1 MPVHY
6 QFSGDSAVSIA
17 ASVEAGIRTGALPVG
32 APLPPIRGLA
42 AELGVSPATVSSA
55 YATLRQR
62 GVVETAGRNGTRV
75 RERPAVGGRAGHVLP
90 VPANVVD
97 LSSGSPNLAL
107 VPRLGPVLARIDPR
121 PVSYRDAGVLSELA
135 AAARD
140 RLALDGVTG
149 EEILVTSGALDAIER
164 LLGAALGPGDAIG
177 VEDPGWAN
185 LLDLAAAMGLRIVPV
200 PVDEAGPTLD
210 GLAAAL
216 AAGIRALVVTSRAHN
231 PTGAALTP
239 ERSAALRVLLAAHA
253 DVLVIEDD
261 HCGDLDDVPL
271 HPLAGVTPAWAYV
284 RSVSKAYGPD
294 LRLAVVAG
302 DAATL
307 GRLSGRLR
315 LGAGWV
321 STLLQ
326 RAVLELWA
334 SADVAAQVRA
344 TSAVYRARRARLL
357 GALSDRGLRGYGRSG
372 INVWLPVPDE
382 TTAVARLR
390 DAGWAVAAGAAY
402 RQVSPAAVR
411 ITISGLPDDQVEPL
425 ADAVLTAV
433 TPTSGSR
440 SV

>member
-55 YATLRQR
+55 YAALRQR

-75 RERPAVGGRAGHVLP
+75 RDRPAVGGRAGQVLP
-90 VPANVVD
+90 VPENVVD
-97 LSSGSPNLAL
+97 LSSGAPNLDL
-107 VPRLGPVLARIDPR
+107 LPRLGPVLARIAPA
-121 PVSYRDAGVLSELA
+121 PVSYRDAGVLPELA
-135 AAARD
+135 AAASD
-140 RLALDGVTG
+140 RLALDGIAA
-149 EEILVTSGALDAIER
+149 EEIVVTSGALDAIER
-164 LLGAALGPGDAIG
+164 LLVAHLSPGDAVG

-216 AAGIRALVVTSRAHN
+216 AAGVRALVVTSRAHN

-271 HPLAGVTPAWAYV
+271 HALAGVTPAWAYI

-307 GRLSGRLR
+307 GRVSGRLR

-321 STLLQ
+321 STVLQ
-326 RAVLELWA
+326 HAVLELWGSGPA
-334 SADVAAQVRA
+334 AVAVREA
-344 TSAVYRARRARLL
+344 SAVYRARRAQLL
-357 GALSDRGLRGYGRSG
+357 TALSHRGLDGYGRSG

-402 RQVSPAAVR
+402 RQLSPPAVR
-411 ITISGLPDDQVEPL
+411 ITISGLADAQVAPL
-425 ADAVLTAV
+425 ADAILTAV
-433 TPTSGSR
+433 TPTSGRR